1 MNRNATRWGP
11 AIGALAPL
19 LMLATIG
26 CSTADAPLES
36 TAPSEPAGSVPA
48 TATAVE
54 SAGGGATQE
63 LDAGGLEAGTRYVI
77 ESLGI
82 SIRPDVDG
90 WFAVLPQGGDAAL
103 AREGVSVYVLAPD
116 TVLAPD
122 GTQIPAPA
130 DPQSL
135 VDAVDATTIV
145 NIVASEAFEANGI
158 SGISAEL
165 EASGGSA
172 AAPLLTTGSGEWG
185 LVDGE
190 FQWIVIEVDGR
201 PIVLSIEQPDDPDID
216 AAWAIAGP
224 LVESLEPAP

>member
-1 MNRNATRWGP
+1 MNRKATPWRP

-19 LMLATIG
+19 LLVSAMG
-26 CSTADAPLES
+26 CSTADAPRAS
-36 TAPSEPAGSVPA
+36 ASQSEPAESVE
-48 TATAVE
+48 ATAVE
-54 SAGGGATQE
+54 SADGGGTQV
-63 LDAGGLEAGTRYVI
+63 LDPGGLEAGTRYMI

-82 SIRPDVDG
+82 SIQPDVDG

-103 AREGVSVYVLAPD
+103 AREGVTVYLLAPD
-116 TVLAPD
+116 TVLAQD

-130 DPQSL
+130 DPQAL
-135 VDAVDATTIV
+135 VDAVDATAIV
-145 NIVASEAFEANGI
+145 DISASEPFEANGI

-190 FQWIVIEVDGR
+190 FQWIVIEIDGT
-201 PIVLSIEQPDDPDID
+201 PIVLSLERSDDPDID
-216 AAWAIAGP
+216 AAWAVAGP
-224 LVESLEPAP
+224 LVESLERAP

>member
-1 MNRNATRWGP
+1 MNAKATRWGP

-19 LMLATIG
+19 LMVSAIG
-26 CSTADAPLES
+26 CSTADAPPES
-36 TAPSEPAGSVPA
+36 QTQSEQAGSVPA
-48 TATAVE
+48 TTVE
-54 SAGGGATQE
+54 SADAGTQE

-77 ESLGI
+77 ARLGI

-90 WFAVLPQGGDAAL
+90 WFAVLPQGGDAGL
-103 AREGVSVYVLAPD
+103 AREGVTVYLLAPD

-122 GTQIPAPA
+122 GTQIPAPV

-135 VDAVDATTIV
+135 VDAVDATAIV
-145 NIVASEAFEANGI
+145 DIVASEPFEANGI

-201 PIVLSIEQPDDPDID
+201 PIVLSVEQPDDPDID

>member
-1 MNRNATRWGP
+1 MKRKATRWGP

-19 LMLATIG
+19 LLVSTIG
-26 CSTADAPLES
+26 CSTADAPVETQS
-36 TAPSEPAGSVPA
+36 AQSEPTASVAA
-48 TATAVE
+48 TTIA
-54 SAGGGATQE
+54 SAGGGRIQA
-63 LDAGGLEAGTRYVI
+63 LDPGGLAAGTRYAI

-82 SIRPDVDG
+82 SIEPDVDG
-90 WFAVLPQGGDAAL
+90 WFAVLPQGGDAGL
-103 AREGVSVYVLAPD
+103 AREGVTVYLLAPD

-122 GTQIPAPA
+122 GTQMPAPA
-130 DPQSL
+130 DPQAL
-135 VDAVDATTIV
+135 VDAVDATAIV
-145 NIVASEAFEANGI
+145 DIRASEPFQANGI

-201 PIVLSIEQPDDPDID
+201 PIVLSVEQPDDPDID
-216 AAWAIAGP
+216 AAWAVAGP
-224 LVESLEPAP
+224 VVQSLELAP

>member
-1 MNRNATRWGP
+1 MIRKATPWGP
-11 AIGALAPL
+11 TIGALAPL
-19 LMLATIG
+19 LMVSAIG
-26 CSTADAPLES
+26 CSTADAPPES
-36 TAPSEPAGSVPA
+36 QTQSEAAASVPP
-48 TATAVE
+48 TAVE
-54 SAGGGATQE
+54 SADSGGTQE

-90 WFAVLPQGGDAAL
+90 WFAVLPQGGDAGL
-103 AREGVSVYVLAPD
+103 AREGVTVYILAPD

-135 VDAVDATTIV
+135 VDAVDGTPIV
-145 NIVASEAFEANGI
+145 DIVGSEAFEANGI
-158 SGISAEL
+158 AGISAEL

-190 FQWIVIEVDGR
+190 FQWIVIEVNGR
-201 PIVLSIEQPDDPDID
+201 PIVLSVEQPDDPDID

>member
-1 MNRNATRWGP
+1 MNRKPTQWGP
-11 AIGALAPL
+11 VIGVLAPL
-19 LMLATIG
+19 LMVSAIG
-26 CSTADAPLES
+26 CSTTDAPVES
-36 TAPSEPAGSVPA
+36 QTQSEPAGSVPP
-48 TATAVE
+48 TAVE

-63 LDAGGLEAGTRYVI
+63 LDPGGLEAGTRYVI

-82 SIRPDVDG
+82 SIQPDVDG
-90 WFAVLPQGGDAAL
+90 WFAVPQQGGDAAI
-103 AREGVSVYVLAPD
+103 AREGVTVYLLAPD
-116 TVLAPD
+116 TVLAAD
-122 GTQIPAPA
+122 GTQVPAPS
-130 DPQSL
+130 DPQAL
-135 VDAVDATTIV
+135 VDAVNATD
-145 NIVASEAFEANGI
+145 IVAVAASEPFEVNGI

-201 PIVLSIEQPDDPDID
+201 PIVISVEQPDDPDID

>member
-1 MNRNATRWGP
+1 MNRKATPWGP
-11 AIGALAPL
+11 VIGALAPL
-19 LMLATIG
+19 LMLSAIG
-26 CSTADAPLES
+26 CSTADPPLES
-36 TAPSEPAGSVPA
+36 QAQSQPAGSVPA
-48 TATAVE
+48 TAVE
-54 SAGGGATQE
+54 SAGDGGTQE

-90 WFAVLPQGGDAAL
+90 WFALLPQGGDAGL
-103 AREGVSVYVLAPD
+103 AREGVSVYILAPN

-122 GTQIPAPA
+122 GTQTPAPA

-135 VDAVDATTIV
+135 VDAVDATAIV
-145 NIVASEAFEANGI
+145 DILGSEAFEANGI

-201 PIVLSIEQPDDPDID
+201 PIVLSVEQPDDPDID

>member
-1 MNRNATRWGP
+1 MNRKATPWRP
-11 AIGALAPL
+11 AMGALAPL
-19 LMLATIG
+19 LLVLALG
-26 CSTADAPLES
+26 CSTADGPLES
-36 TAPSEPAGSVPA
+36 TTPSEPSASVAPSTVA
-48 TATAVE
+48 
-54 SAGGGATQE
+54 SASGGGTRA
-63 LDAGGLEAGTRYVI
+63 LDPGGLAAGTRYVI
-77 ESLGI
+77 ENLGI

-90 WFAVLPQGGDAAL
+90 WFAVLPQGGDAGI
-103 AREGVSVYVLAPD
+103 AREGVTVYLLAPD

-130 DPQSL
+130 DPQAL
-135 VDAVDATTIV
+135 VDAVDATDIV
-145 NIVASEAFEANGI
+145 DISASEPFVASGV

-201 PIVLSIEQPDDPDID
+201 PIVLSVEQSDDPDID

-224 LVESLEPAP
+224 LVESLELAP

>member
-1 MNRNATRWGP
+1 MNRKATRWGP
-11 AIGALAPL
+11 AIGTLAPL
-19 LMLATIG
+19 VVVSVIG
-26 CSTADAPLES
+26 CSTAGPSLES
-36 TAPSEPAGSVPA
+36 QTQSEPAESVSE
-48 TATAVE
+48 TAAE
-54 SAGGGATQE
+54 SSGDGGTQE
-63 LDAGGLEAGTRYVI
+63 LDAGGLEGGTRYVI

-90 WFAVLPQGGDAAL
+90 WFAVLPQGGDAGL
-103 AREGVSVYVLAPD
+103 AREGVSVYILAPD

-135 VDAVDATTIV
+135 VDAVDATAIV
-145 NIVASEAFEANGI
+145 EILASEPFEANGI

-201 PIVLSIEQPDDPDID
+201 PIVLSVEQPDDPDID